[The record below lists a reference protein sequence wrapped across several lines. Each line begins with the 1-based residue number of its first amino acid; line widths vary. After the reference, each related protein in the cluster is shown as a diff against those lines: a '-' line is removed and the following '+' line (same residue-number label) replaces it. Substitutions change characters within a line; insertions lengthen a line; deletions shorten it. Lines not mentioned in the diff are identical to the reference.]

1 MGTPEFA
8 VATLKAIHEAGWPVL
23 AVVTAPD
30 KAAGRG
36 LKLQASAVK
45 RYAEDQGIEVL
56 QPLKLRYEQFLH
68 ELKRLEADLQVVVA
82 FRMLPEIVW
91 AMPPMGSINLH
102 ASLLPDYRGA
112 APINRAIMDGA
123 RRTGLST
130 FFLQQ
135 QIDTGDLLDQVE
147 VDIGPD
153 ETAGE
158 LHDRMM
164 NLGAALVLKSLE
176 KIARGQ
182 TRGQPQRWSQDHPS
196 APKIFRADC
205 LIDWQKEPPVL
216 HNFIRGL
223 SPYPGAYCTLGN
235 LELKLL
241 RSKLLP
247 DEQDAL
253 DQAWQSS
260 NGEGLNSTLPEPGT
274 LFRPNN
280 MRMLFRANAGWI
292 EILELQPQGKK
303 KMSSAEFLRGY
314 RP

>member
-56 QPLKLRYEQFLH
+56 QPLKLRDEQFLS
-68 ELKRLEADLQVVVA
+68 ELKKLEADLQVVVA

-164 NLGAALVLKSLE
+164 DLGAALVLKSLE

-182 TRGQPQRWSQDHPS
+182 TRGQPQRSSHDHPS

-205 LIDWQKEPPVL
+205 LIDWQKEPAVL

-260 NGEGLNSTLPEPGT
+260 NSAGLNITLPEPGT

-280 MRMLFRANAGWI
+280 MRMLFRANGGWI